1 MYRLWL
7 LTVLLLISSSCIT
20 TQASYTDEE
29 GDQQLWG
36 PIKTDQLQEAP
47 YAEWYTASYGA
58 YEPSDAI
65 LEWKEELKAVKVQAF
80 LGTWCSD
87 SQEWV
92 PQLVHLWTALD
103 LPQKKLQL
111 IGLHNDGDL
120 RKKGPNGEEE
130 GLNIEYVPT
139 FIFSLDGQEIGRI
152 VEYPLTTLEGDVIKL
167 AKQVREMQEKTEQ

>member
-1 MYRLWL
+1 MNRLL
-7 LTVLLLISSSCIT
+7 PLTALLLMSTSCIT
-20 TQASYTDEE
+20 TQSYTDED

-36 PIKTDQLQEAP
+36 PIQVDRLQEAP
-47 YAEWYTASYGA
+47 YAEWYAASYDVYA
-58 YEPSDAI
+58 PTEAI
-65 LEWKEELKAVKVQAF
+65 LEWKEDLKAVKVQAF

-92 PQLVHLWTALD
+92 PQMVHLWTALD
-103 LPQKKLQL
+103 LPKKNLQL
-111 IGLHNDGDL
+111 IGLHNEGDL

-139 FIFSLDGQEIGRI
+139 FIFSLDGEEIGRI

-167 AKQVREMQEKTEQ
+167 AKQIRERQTGMP